1 METKNKKKQATFNA
15 VKTMRDIRE
24 KISREIMD
32 MTFEEERAFLDKLIS
47 EKASSK
53 K

>member
-1 METKNKKKQATFNA
+1 
-15 VKTMRDIRE
+15 MRDIRE

-32 MTFEEERAFLDKLIS
+32 MTFEEERAFLDKLIA